1 MADRD
6 YNHDGKNDW
15 IDDQIEQDDLQ
26 YYADSSSG
34 TSKSSDIGCSNAL
47 LLLILLI
54 IGVLWVIGKL
64 YDLGA
69 PEWVAL
75 PILALAIFPLVRILN
90 MKG

>member
-15 IDDQIEQDDLQ
+15 LDDQIEQDELQ
-26 YYADSSSG
+26 YYADGASGASSS
-34 TSKSSDIGCSNAL
+34 SLGCSNAL

-69 PEWVAL
+69 PDWVAL
-75 PILALAIFPLVRILN
+75 PILALAVIPLVRILN

>member
-1 MADRD
+1 MAERD

-15 IDDQIEQDDLQ
+15 VDDQIEQDAFNHYGDKQ
-26 YYADSSSG
+26 SRSQSSSF
-34 TSKSSDIGCSNAL
+34 GCSNAL

-54 IGVLWVIGKL
+54 VGVLWIIGKL

-69 PEWVAL
+69 PEWIAL

>member
-1 MADRD
+1 MADHD

-15 IDDQIEQDDLQ
+15 NDDQIEQDELQ

-34 TSKSSDIGCSNAL
+34 SSSSSLGCSNAL

-75 PILALAIFPLVRILN
+75 PILVLAVFPLGRVLN